1 MKKRMLCEIAKDVRK
16 DWKTINPIANEYL
29 KGLESMQ
36 TIKDMYGLEYGDMV
50 VAQFLDKAIGWRG
63 KVARQIK
70 AEIKV
75 HLDDFVREAFMGEV
89 I

>member
-1 MKKRMLCEIAKDVRK
+1 MLCDIAKDVRK
-16 DWKTINPIANEYL
+16 DWKTINPVANEYL

-63 KVARQIK
+63 EVARQIK
-70 AEIKV
+70 AELKV
-75 HLDDFVREAFMGEV
+75 HLDDFVREEFRKEV